1 MTIKQLLDLGLLN
14 SGEIVIWNRRSLK
27 TSLQATIE
35 SDGSLLTEDGKRHRT
50 PSGAAKYLNGN
61 KPVDGWLV
69 WKVKRNGLS
78 LSNIRKKNS

>member
-78 LSNIRKKNS
+78 LSDIRKKNS